1 MKILT
6 IIVSYNFEKWIERCL
21 GSLKTSSHPTDIIVI
36 DNCSNDRTV
45 EIIKTQYTHVR
56 LIENHANLGFGK
68 ANNIGMQLAL
78 QEGYDAVFLLNQD
91 AWIGSDTLATLAEQ
105 SVKHPEFGILS
116 PVHLNGSGE
125 ELDKGFASYAQ
136 LASINNLP
144 HRHEPISCPFINAAF
159 WFIPVSTLQRTGG
172 FSPLFYHYGEDKD
185 YVNRLHFHQYK
196 IGYIPTVYGCHDREF
211 RKVSFEGFLRA
222 ERVYLLSEYTN
233 INYHFTQA
241 FAYGILAGIKKLT
254 IALLKGNIK
263 YAKGYAIY
271 ADGASDTYNVQH
283 HHGAAFESELV
294 AYRIYFNEKQTTD
307 LYGKFHKGLELEESQ
322 FYPTGEQLK
331 RGFGDDVIKVNSSC
345 GAGTLRGWDG
355 TQSTLIKPV
364 AVRGQRILASGPVR
378 TIVDAEVKGWQYQ
391 NKELNMIN
399 RYTLYAGHRDAQVD
413 VLFDAPLDKEVFCTG
428 VQNIT
433 GHADMFSDHNG
444 LVASWGTDWPVNDTV
459 KYKKETVGLATYI
472 PKKYVVKET
481 SDKENFLYTIS
492 APGKSSFRYYTSF
505 TSCKETFGYPD
516 KEKWFAYVQEWKKA
530 LEQPVKITVV
540 KK

>member
-1 MKILT
+1 MKTFSAICLALLAGGLSASAQGQEKEIEVIVENPWNAEKIDEPVVIDLSSLGAGFTVKSATVFDGTNEIPSQLDDMNGDTRADELAFVINLPASGKKTLNVIL
-6 IIVSYNFEKWIERCL
+6 S
-21 GSLKTSSHPTDIIVI
+21 SLKSD
-36 DNCSNDRTV
+36 
-45 EIIKTQYTHVR
+45 KTYP
-56 LIENHANLGFGK
+56 A
-68 ANNIGMQLAL
+68 
-78 QEGYDAVFLLNQD
+78 
-91 AWIGSDTLATLAEQ
+91 
-105 SVKHPEFGILS
+105 
-116 PVHLNGSGE
+116 
-125 ELDKGFASYAQ
+125 
-136 LASINNLP
+136 
-144 HRHEPISCPFINAAF
+144 
-159 WFIPVSTLQRTGG
+159 
-172 FSPLFYHYGEDKD
+172 
-185 YVNRLHFHQYK
+185 
-196 IGYIPTVYGCHDREF
+196 
-211 RKVSFEGFLRA
+211 
-222 ERVYLLSEYTN
+222 RVYAEMLFRTS
-233 INYHFTQA
+233 
-241 FAYGILAGIKKLT
+241 KK
-254 IALLKGNIK
+254 NK

-516 KEKWFAYVQEWKKA
+516 KEKWFAYVQEWKRRWNSRSK
-530 LEQPVKITVV
+530 LQSSRNSHNINTTSEHRS
-540 KK
+540 

>member
-1 MKILT
+1 MKTFSAICLALLAGGLSASAQGQEKKIEVIVENPWNAEKVDEPVVIDLSSLGAGFTVKSATVFDGTNEIPSQLDDMNGDTRADELAFVINLPASGKKTLNVIL
-6 IIVSYNFEKWIERCL
+6 S
-21 GSLKTSSHPTDIIVI
+21 SLKSD
-36 DNCSNDRTV
+36 
-45 EIIKTQYTHVR
+45 KTYP
-56 LIENHANLGFGK
+56 A
-68 ANNIGMQLAL
+68 
-78 QEGYDAVFLLNQD
+78 
-91 AWIGSDTLATLAEQ
+91 
-105 SVKHPEFGILS
+105 
-116 PVHLNGSGE
+116 
-125 ELDKGFASYAQ
+125 
-136 LASINNLP
+136 
-144 HRHEPISCPFINAAF
+144 
-159 WFIPVSTLQRTGG
+159 
-172 FSPLFYHYGEDKD
+172 
-185 YVNRLHFHQYK
+185 
-196 IGYIPTVYGCHDREF
+196 
-211 RKVSFEGFLRA
+211 
-222 ERVYLLSEYTN
+222 RVYAEMLFRTS
-233 INYHFTQA
+233 
-241 FAYGILAGIKKLT
+241 KK
-254 IALLKGNIK
+254 NK

-322 FYPTGEQLK
+322 FYPTDEQLK

-433 GHADMFSDHNG
+433 GHANMFSDHNG

>member
-1 MKILT
+1 MKTFSAICLALLAGELSASAQGQEKK
-6 IIVSYNFEKWIERCL
+6 IEVIVENPWNAEKVDEPVVIDLSSL
-21 GSLKTSSHPTDIIVI
+21 GAGFTVKSATVFDGTNEIPSQLDDMNGDTRADELAFVINLPASGKKTLNVTLSSLKSD
-36 DNCSNDRTV
+36 
-45 EIIKTQYTHVR
+45 KTYP
-56 LIENHANLGFGK
+56 A
-68 ANNIGMQLAL
+68 
-78 QEGYDAVFLLNQD
+78 
-91 AWIGSDTLATLAEQ
+91 
-105 SVKHPEFGILS
+105 
-116 PVHLNGSGE
+116 
-125 ELDKGFASYAQ
+125 
-136 LASINNLP
+136 
-144 HRHEPISCPFINAAF
+144 
-159 WFIPVSTLQRTGG
+159 
-172 FSPLFYHYGEDKD
+172 
-185 YVNRLHFHQYK
+185 
-196 IGYIPTVYGCHDREF
+196 
-211 RKVSFEGFLRA
+211 
-222 ERVYLLSEYTN
+222 RVYAEMLLRTS
-233 INYHFTQA
+233 
-241 FAYGILAGIKKLT
+241 KK
-254 IALLKGNIK
+254 NK

-492 APGKSSFRYYTSF
+492 APEKSSFRYYTSF

>member
-1 MKILT
+1 MKTFSAICLALLAGELSASAQGQEKK
-6 IIVSYNFEKWIERCL
+6 IEVIVENPWNAEKVDEPVVIDLSSL
-21 GSLKTSSHPTDIIVI
+21 GAGFTVKSATVFDGTNEIPSQLDDMNGDTRADELAFVINLPASGKKTLNVTLSSLKSD
-36 DNCSNDRTV
+36 
-45 EIIKTQYTHVR
+45 KTYP
-56 LIENHANLGFGK
+56 A
-68 ANNIGMQLAL
+68 
-78 QEGYDAVFLLNQD
+78 
-91 AWIGSDTLATLAEQ
+91 
-105 SVKHPEFGILS
+105 
-116 PVHLNGSGE
+116 
-125 ELDKGFASYAQ
+125 
-136 LASINNLP
+136 
-144 HRHEPISCPFINAAF
+144 
-159 WFIPVSTLQRTGG
+159 
-172 FSPLFYHYGEDKD
+172 
-185 YVNRLHFHQYK
+185 
-196 IGYIPTVYGCHDREF
+196 
-211 RKVSFEGFLRA
+211 
-222 ERVYLLSEYTN
+222 RVYAEMLFRTS
-233 INYHFTQA
+233 
-241 FAYGILAGIKKLT
+241 KK
-254 IALLKGNIK
+254 NK

-322 FYPTGEQLK
+322 FYPTCEQLK

>member
-1 MKILT
+1 MKTFSAICLALLAGGLSASAQGQEKEIEVIVENPWNAEKIDEPVVIDLSSLGAGFTVKSATVFDGTNEIPSQLDDMNGDTRADELAFVINLPASGKKTLNVIL
-6 IIVSYNFEKWIERCL
+6 S
-21 GSLKTSSHPTDIIVI
+21 SLKSD
-36 DNCSNDRTV
+36 
-45 EIIKTQYTHVR
+45 KTYP
-56 LIENHANLGFGK
+56 A
-68 ANNIGMQLAL
+68 
-78 QEGYDAVFLLNQD
+78 
-91 AWIGSDTLATLAEQ
+91 
-105 SVKHPEFGILS
+105 
-116 PVHLNGSGE
+116 
-125 ELDKGFASYAQ
+125 
-136 LASINNLP
+136 
-144 HRHEPISCPFINAAF
+144 
-159 WFIPVSTLQRTGG
+159 
-172 FSPLFYHYGEDKD
+172 
-185 YVNRLHFHQYK
+185 
-196 IGYIPTVYGCHDREF
+196 
-211 RKVSFEGFLRA
+211 
-222 ERVYLLSEYTN
+222 RVYAEMLFRTS
-233 INYHFTQA
+233 
-241 FAYGILAGIKKLT
+241 KK
-254 IALLKGNIK
+254 NK

-459 KYKKETVGLATYI
+459 KYK
-472 PKKYVVKET
+472 
-481 SDKENFLYTIS
+481 
-492 APGKSSFRYYTSF
+492 
-505 TSCKETFGYPD
+505 
-516 KEKWFAYVQEWKKA
+516 
-530 LEQPVKITVV
+530 
-540 KK
+540 

>member
-1 MKILT
+1 MKTFSAICLALLAGELSASAQGQEKK
-6 IIVSYNFEKWIERCL
+6 IEVIVENPWNAEKVDEPVVIDLSSL
-21 GSLKTSSHPTDIIVI
+21 GAGFTVKSATVFDGTNEIPSQLDDMNGDTRADELAFVINLPASGKKTLNVTLSSLKSD
-36 DNCSNDRTV
+36 
-45 EIIKTQYTHVR
+45 KTYP
-56 LIENHANLGFGK
+56 A
-68 ANNIGMQLAL
+68 
-78 QEGYDAVFLLNQD
+78 
-91 AWIGSDTLATLAEQ
+91 
-105 SVKHPEFGILS
+105 
-116 PVHLNGSGE
+116 
-125 ELDKGFASYAQ
+125 
-136 LASINNLP
+136 
-144 HRHEPISCPFINAAF
+144 
-159 WFIPVSTLQRTGG
+159 
-172 FSPLFYHYGEDKD
+172 
-185 YVNRLHFHQYK
+185 
-196 IGYIPTVYGCHDREF
+196 
-211 RKVSFEGFLRA
+211 
-222 ERVYLLSEYTN
+222 RVYAEMLFRTS
-233 INYHFTQA
+233 
-241 FAYGILAGIKKLT
+241 KK
-254 IALLKGNIK
+254 NK
-263 YAKGYAIY
+263 YAKGYTIY

>member
-1 MKILT
+1 MKTFSAICLALLAGELSASAQGQEKK
-6 IIVSYNFEKWIERCL
+6 IEVIVENPWNAEKVDEPVVIDLSSL
-21 GSLKTSSHPTDIIVI
+21 GAGFTVKSATVFDGTNEIPSQLDDMNGDTHADELAFVINLPASGKKTLNVTLSSLKSD
-36 DNCSNDRTV
+36 
-45 EIIKTQYTHVR
+45 KTYP
-56 LIENHANLGFGK
+56 A
-68 ANNIGMQLAL
+68 
-78 QEGYDAVFLLNQD
+78 
-91 AWIGSDTLATLAEQ
+91 
-105 SVKHPEFGILS
+105 
-116 PVHLNGSGE
+116 
-125 ELDKGFASYAQ
+125 
-136 LASINNLP
+136 
-144 HRHEPISCPFINAAF
+144 
-159 WFIPVSTLQRTGG
+159 
-172 FSPLFYHYGEDKD
+172 
-185 YVNRLHFHQYK
+185 
-196 IGYIPTVYGCHDREF
+196 
-211 RKVSFEGFLRA
+211 
-222 ERVYLLSEYTN
+222 RVYAEMLFRTS
-233 INYHFTQA
+233 
-241 FAYGILAGIKKLT
+241 KK
-254 IALLKGNIK
+254 NK

-322 FYPTGEQLK
+322 FYPTDEQLK

>member
-1 MKILT
+1 MKTFSAICLALLAGGLSASAQGQEKK
-6 IIVSYNFEKWIERCL
+6 IEVIVENPWNAEKVDEPVVIDLSSL
-21 GSLKTSSHPTDIIVI
+21 GAGFTVKSATVFDGTNEIPSQLDDMNGDTRADELAFVINLPASGKKTLNVTLSSLKSD
-36 DNCSNDRTV
+36 
-45 EIIKTQYTHVR
+45 KTYP
-56 LIENHANLGFGK
+56 A
-68 ANNIGMQLAL
+68 
-78 QEGYDAVFLLNQD
+78 
-91 AWIGSDTLATLAEQ
+91 
-105 SVKHPEFGILS
+105 
-116 PVHLNGSGE
+116 
-125 ELDKGFASYAQ
+125 
-136 LASINNLP
+136 
-144 HRHEPISCPFINAAF
+144 
-159 WFIPVSTLQRTGG
+159 
-172 FSPLFYHYGEDKD
+172 
-185 YVNRLHFHQYK
+185 
-196 IGYIPTVYGCHDREF
+196 
-211 RKVSFEGFLRA
+211 
-222 ERVYLLSEYTN
+222 RVYAEMLFRTS
-233 INYHFTQA
+233 
-241 FAYGILAGIKKLT
+241 KK
-254 IALLKGNIK
+254 NK

-322 FYPTGEQLK
+322 FYPTDEQLK

-345 GAGTLRGWDG
+345 GAGTLRGWNG

-378 TIVDAEVKGWQYQ
+378 TIVDVEVKGWQYQ

>member
-1 MKILT
+1 MKTFSAICLALLAGELSASAQGQEKK
-6 IIVSYNFEKWIERCL
+6 IEVIVENPWNAEKVDEPVVIDLSSL
-21 GSLKTSSHPTDIIVI
+21 GAGFTVKSATVFDGTNEIPSQLDDMNGDTRADELAFVINLPASGKKTLNVTLSSLKSD
-36 DNCSNDRTV
+36 
-45 EIIKTQYTHVR
+45 KTYP
-56 LIENHANLGFGK
+56 A
-68 ANNIGMQLAL
+68 
-78 QEGYDAVFLLNQD
+78 
-91 AWIGSDTLATLAEQ
+91 
-105 SVKHPEFGILS
+105 
-116 PVHLNGSGE
+116 
-125 ELDKGFASYAQ
+125 
-136 LASINNLP
+136 
-144 HRHEPISCPFINAAF
+144 
-159 WFIPVSTLQRTGG
+159 
-172 FSPLFYHYGEDKD
+172 
-185 YVNRLHFHQYK
+185 
-196 IGYIPTVYGCHDREF
+196 
-211 RKVSFEGFLRA
+211 
-222 ERVYLLSEYTN
+222 RVYAEMLLRTS
-233 INYHFTQA
+233 
-241 FAYGILAGIKKLT
+241 KK
-254 IALLKGNIK
+254 NK

-331 RGFGDDVIKVNSSC
+331 RGFGEDVIKVNSSC

>member
-1 MKILT
+1 MKTFSAICLALLAGGLSALAQGQEKK
-6 IIVSYNFEKWIERCL
+6 IEVIVENLWNAEKVDEPVVIDLSSL
-21 GSLKTSSHPTDIIVI
+21 GAGFTVKSATVFDGTNEIPSQLDDMNGDTRADELAFVINLPASGKKTLNVTLSSLKSD
-36 DNCSNDRTV
+36 
-45 EIIKTQYTHVR
+45 KTYP
-56 LIENHANLGFGK
+56 A
-68 ANNIGMQLAL
+68 
-78 QEGYDAVFLLNQD
+78 
-91 AWIGSDTLATLAEQ
+91 
-105 SVKHPEFGILS
+105 
-116 PVHLNGSGE
+116 
-125 ELDKGFASYAQ
+125 
-136 LASINNLP
+136 
-144 HRHEPISCPFINAAF
+144 
-159 WFIPVSTLQRTGG
+159 
-172 FSPLFYHYGEDKD
+172 
-185 YVNRLHFHQYK
+185 
-196 IGYIPTVYGCHDREF
+196 
-211 RKVSFEGFLRA
+211 
-222 ERVYLLSEYTN
+222 RVYAEMLFRTS
-233 INYHFTQA
+233 
-241 FAYGILAGIKKLT
+241 KK
-254 IALLKGNIK
+254 NK

-322 FYPTGEQLK
+322 FYPTDEQLK

>member
-1 MKILT
+1 MKTFSAICLALLAGELSASAQGQEKK
-6 IIVSYNFEKWIERCL
+6 IEVIVENPWNAEKVDEPVVIDLSSL
-21 GSLKTSSHPTDIIVI
+21 GAGFTVKSATVFDGTNEIPSQLDDMNGDTRADELAFVINLPASGKKTLNVTLSSLKSD
-36 DNCSNDRTV
+36 
-45 EIIKTQYTHVR
+45 KTYP
-56 LIENHANLGFGK
+56 A
-68 ANNIGMQLAL
+68 
-78 QEGYDAVFLLNQD
+78 
-91 AWIGSDTLATLAEQ
+91 
-105 SVKHPEFGILS
+105 
-116 PVHLNGSGE
+116 
-125 ELDKGFASYAQ
+125 
-136 LASINNLP
+136 
-144 HRHEPISCPFINAAF
+144 
-159 WFIPVSTLQRTGG
+159 
-172 FSPLFYHYGEDKD
+172 
-185 YVNRLHFHQYK
+185 
-196 IGYIPTVYGCHDREF
+196 
-211 RKVSFEGFLRA
+211 
-222 ERVYLLSEYTN
+222 RVYAEMLFRTS
-233 INYHFTQA
+233 
-241 FAYGILAGIKKLT
+241 KK
-254 IALLKGNIK
+254 NK

-399 RYTLYAGHRDAQVD
+399 RYTLYAGHRNAQVD

>member
-1 MKILT
+1 MKTFSAICLALLAGGLSASAQGQEKK
-6 IIVSYNFEKWIERCL
+6 IEVIVENPWNAEKVDEPVVIDLSSL
-21 GSLKTSSHPTDIIVI
+21 GAGFTVKSATVFDGTNEIPSQLDDMNGDTRADELAFVINLPASGKKTLNVTLSSLKSD
-36 DNCSNDRTV
+36 
-45 EIIKTQYTHVR
+45 KTY
-56 LIENHANLGFGK
+56 
-68 ANNIGMQLAL
+68 LA
-78 QEGYDAVFLLNQD
+78 
-91 AWIGSDTLATLAEQ
+91 
-105 SVKHPEFGILS
+105 
-116 PVHLNGSGE
+116 
-125 ELDKGFASYAQ
+125 
-136 LASINNLP
+136 
-144 HRHEPISCPFINAAF
+144 
-159 WFIPVSTLQRTGG
+159 
-172 FSPLFYHYGEDKD
+172 
-185 YVNRLHFHQYK
+185 
-196 IGYIPTVYGCHDREF
+196 
-211 RKVSFEGFLRA
+211 
-222 ERVYLLSEYTN
+222 RVYAEMLFRTS
-233 INYHFTQA
+233 
-241 FAYGILAGIKKLT
+241 KK
-254 IALLKGNIK
+254 NK

-322 FYPTGEQLK
+322 FYPTDEQLK

-364 AVRGQRILASGPVR
+364 TVRGQRILASGPVR

-516 KEKWFAYVQEWKKA
+516 KEKWFAYIQEWKKA

>member
-1 MKILT
+1 MKTFSAICLALLAGGLSASAQGQEKEIEVIVENPWNAEKIDEPVVIDLSSLGAGFTVKSATVFDGTNEIPSQLDDMNGDTRADELAFVINLPASGKKTLNVIL
-6 IIVSYNFEKWIERCL
+6 S
-21 GSLKTSSHPTDIIVI
+21 SLKSD
-36 DNCSNDRTV
+36 
-45 EIIKTQYTHVR
+45 KTYP
-56 LIENHANLGFGK
+56 A
-68 ANNIGMQLAL
+68 
-78 QEGYDAVFLLNQD
+78 
-91 AWIGSDTLATLAEQ
+91 
-105 SVKHPEFGILS
+105 
-116 PVHLNGSGE
+116 
-125 ELDKGFASYAQ
+125 
-136 LASINNLP
+136 
-144 HRHEPISCPFINAAF
+144 
-159 WFIPVSTLQRTGG
+159 
-172 FSPLFYHYGEDKD
+172 
-185 YVNRLHFHQYK
+185 
-196 IGYIPTVYGCHDREF
+196 
-211 RKVSFEGFLRA
+211 
-222 ERVYLLSEYTN
+222 RVYAEMLFRTS
-233 INYHFTQA
+233 
-241 FAYGILAGIKKLT
+241 KK
-254 IALLKGNIK
+254 NK

-444 LVASWGTDWPVNDTV
+444 LVAGWGTDWPVNDTV

>member
-1 MKILT
+1 MKTFSAICLALLAGELSASAQGQEKK
-6 IIVSYNFEKWIERCL
+6 IEVIVENPWNAEKVDEPVVIDLSSL
-21 GSLKTSSHPTDIIVI
+21 GAGFTVKSATVFDGTNEIPSQLDDMNGDTRADELAFVINLPASGKKTLNVTLSSLKSD
-36 DNCSNDRTV
+36 
-45 EIIKTQYTHVR
+45 KTYP
-56 LIENHANLGFGK
+56 A
-68 ANNIGMQLAL
+68 
-78 QEGYDAVFLLNQD
+78 
-91 AWIGSDTLATLAEQ
+91 
-105 SVKHPEFGILS
+105 
-116 PVHLNGSGE
+116 
-125 ELDKGFASYAQ
+125 
-136 LASINNLP
+136 
-144 HRHEPISCPFINAAF
+144 
-159 WFIPVSTLQRTGG
+159 
-172 FSPLFYHYGEDKD
+172 
-185 YVNRLHFHQYK
+185 
-196 IGYIPTVYGCHDREF
+196 
-211 RKVSFEGFLRA
+211 
-222 ERVYLLSEYTN
+222 RVYAEMLFRTS
-233 INYHFTQA
+233 
-241 FAYGILAGIKKLT
+241 KK
-254 IALLKGNIK
+254 NK

-331 RGFGDDVIKVNSSC
+331 HGFGDDVIKVNSSC

>member
-1 MKILT
+1 MKTFSAICLALLAGGLSASAQGQEKKIEVIVENPWNAEKVDEPVVIDLSSLGAGFT
-6 IIVSYNFEKWIERCL
+6 IKSATVFDGTNEIPSQLDDMNGDTRADELAFVINLPASGKKTLNVTL
-21 GSLKTSSHPTDIIVI
+21 SSLKSD
-36 DNCSNDRTV
+36 
-45 EIIKTQYTHVR
+45 KTYP
-56 LIENHANLGFGK
+56 A
-68 ANNIGMQLAL
+68 
-78 QEGYDAVFLLNQD
+78 
-91 AWIGSDTLATLAEQ
+91 
-105 SVKHPEFGILS
+105 
-116 PVHLNGSGE
+116 
-125 ELDKGFASYAQ
+125 
-136 LASINNLP
+136 
-144 HRHEPISCPFINAAF
+144 
-159 WFIPVSTLQRTGG
+159 
-172 FSPLFYHYGEDKD
+172 
-185 YVNRLHFHQYK
+185 
-196 IGYIPTVYGCHDREF
+196 
-211 RKVSFEGFLRA
+211 
-222 ERVYLLSEYTN
+222 RVYAEMLFRTS
-233 INYHFTQA
+233 
-241 FAYGILAGIKKLT
+241 KK
-254 IALLKGNIK
+254 NK

-271 ADGASDTYNVQH
+271 TDGASDTYNVQH

-322 FYPTGEQLK
+322 FYPTDEQLK

>member
-1 MKILT
+1 MKTFSAICLALLAGELSASAQGQEKK
-6 IIVSYNFEKWIERCL
+6 IEVIVENPWNAEKVDEPVVIDLSSL
-21 GSLKTSSHPTDIIVI
+21 GAGFTVKSTTVFDGTNEIPSQLDDMNGDTRADELAFVINLPASGKKTLNVTLSSLKSD
-36 DNCSNDRTV
+36 
-45 EIIKTQYTHVR
+45 KTYP
-56 LIENHANLGFGK
+56 A
-68 ANNIGMQLAL
+68 
-78 QEGYDAVFLLNQD
+78 
-91 AWIGSDTLATLAEQ
+91 
-105 SVKHPEFGILS
+105 
-116 PVHLNGSGE
+116 
-125 ELDKGFASYAQ
+125 
-136 LASINNLP
+136 
-144 HRHEPISCPFINAAF
+144 
-159 WFIPVSTLQRTGG
+159 
-172 FSPLFYHYGEDKD
+172 
-185 YVNRLHFHQYK
+185 
-196 IGYIPTVYGCHDREF
+196 
-211 RKVSFEGFLRA
+211 
-222 ERVYLLSEYTN
+222 RVYAEMLFRTS
-233 INYHFTQA
+233 
-241 FAYGILAGIKKLT
+241 KK
-254 IALLKGNIK
+254 NK

>member
-1 MKILT
+1 MKTFSAICLALLAGGPSASAQGQEKK
-6 IIVSYNFEKWIERCL
+6 IEVIVENPWNAEKVDEPVVIDLSSL
-21 GSLKTSSHPTDIIVI
+21 GAGFTVKSATVFDGTNEIPSQLDDMNGDTRADELAFVINLPASGKKTLNVTLSSLKSD
-36 DNCSNDRTV
+36 
-45 EIIKTQYTHVR
+45 KTYP
-56 LIENHANLGFGK
+56 A
-68 ANNIGMQLAL
+68 
-78 QEGYDAVFLLNQD
+78 
-91 AWIGSDTLATLAEQ
+91 
-105 SVKHPEFGILS
+105 
-116 PVHLNGSGE
+116 
-125 ELDKGFASYAQ
+125 
-136 LASINNLP
+136 
-144 HRHEPISCPFINAAF
+144 
-159 WFIPVSTLQRTGG
+159 
-172 FSPLFYHYGEDKD
+172 
-185 YVNRLHFHQYK
+185 
-196 IGYIPTVYGCHDREF
+196 
-211 RKVSFEGFLRA
+211 
-222 ERVYLLSEYTN
+222 RVYAEMLFRTS
-233 INYHFTQA
+233 
-241 FAYGILAGIKKLT
+241 KK
-254 IALLKGNIK
+254 NK

-322 FYPTGEQLK
+322 FYPTDEQLK

>member
-1 MKILT
+1 MKTFSAICLALLAGGLSASAQGQKKKIEVIVENPWNAEKVDEPVVIDLSSLGAGFTVKSATVFDGTNEIPSQLDDMNGDTRADELAFVINLPASGKKTLNVIL
-6 IIVSYNFEKWIERCL
+6 S
-21 GSLKTSSHPTDIIVI
+21 SLKSD
-36 DNCSNDRTV
+36 
-45 EIIKTQYTHVR
+45 KTYP
-56 LIENHANLGFGK
+56 A
-68 ANNIGMQLAL
+68 
-78 QEGYDAVFLLNQD
+78 
-91 AWIGSDTLATLAEQ
+91 
-105 SVKHPEFGILS
+105 
-116 PVHLNGSGE
+116 
-125 ELDKGFASYAQ
+125 
-136 LASINNLP
+136 
-144 HRHEPISCPFINAAF
+144 
-159 WFIPVSTLQRTGG
+159 
-172 FSPLFYHYGEDKD
+172 
-185 YVNRLHFHQYK
+185 
-196 IGYIPTVYGCHDREF
+196 
-211 RKVSFEGFLRA
+211 
-222 ERVYLLSEYTN
+222 RVYAEMLFRTS
-233 INYHFTQA
+233 
-241 FAYGILAGIKKLT
+241 KK
-254 IALLKGNIK
+254 NK

-322 FYPTGEQLK
+322 FYPTDEQLK

>member
-1 MKILT
+1 MKTFSAICLALLAGELSASAQGQEKK
-6 IIVSYNFEKWIERCL
+6 IEVIVENPWNAEKVDEPVVIDLSSL
-21 GSLKTSSHPTDIIVI
+21 GAGFTVKSATVFDGTNEIPSQLDDMNGDTRADELAFVINLPASGKKTLNVTLSSLKSD
-36 DNCSNDRTV
+36 
-45 EIIKTQYTHVR
+45 KTYP
-56 LIENHANLGFGK
+56 A
-68 ANNIGMQLAL
+68 
-78 QEGYDAVFLLNQD
+78 
-91 AWIGSDTLATLAEQ
+91 
-105 SVKHPEFGILS
+105 
-116 PVHLNGSGE
+116 
-125 ELDKGFASYAQ
+125 
-136 LASINNLP
+136 
-144 HRHEPISCPFINAAF
+144 
-159 WFIPVSTLQRTGG
+159 
-172 FSPLFYHYGEDKD
+172 
-185 YVNRLHFHQYK
+185 
-196 IGYIPTVYGCHDREF
+196 
-211 RKVSFEGFLRA
+211 
-222 ERVYLLSEYTN
+222 RVYAEMLFRTS
-233 INYHFTQA
+233 
-241 FAYGILAGIKKLT
+241 KK
-254 IALLKGNIK
+254 NK

-364 AVRGQRILASGPVR
+364 AVRGQRILASGSVR

>member
-1 MKILT
+1 MKTFSAICLALLAGELSASAQGLEKK
-6 IIVSYNFEKWIERCL
+6 IEVIVENPWNAEKVDEPVVIDLSSL
-21 GSLKTSSHPTDIIVI
+21 GAGFTVKSATVFDGTNEIPSQLDDMNGDTRADELAFVINLPASGKKTLNVTLSSLKSD
-36 DNCSNDRTV
+36 
-45 EIIKTQYTHVR
+45 KTYP
-56 LIENHANLGFGK
+56 A
-68 ANNIGMQLAL
+68 
-78 QEGYDAVFLLNQD
+78 
-91 AWIGSDTLATLAEQ
+91 
-105 SVKHPEFGILS
+105 
-116 PVHLNGSGE
+116 
-125 ELDKGFASYAQ
+125 
-136 LASINNLP
+136 
-144 HRHEPISCPFINAAF
+144 
-159 WFIPVSTLQRTGG
+159 
-172 FSPLFYHYGEDKD
+172 
-185 YVNRLHFHQYK
+185 
-196 IGYIPTVYGCHDREF
+196 
-211 RKVSFEGFLRA
+211 
-222 ERVYLLSEYTN
+222 RVYAEMLFRTS
-233 INYHFTQA
+233 
-241 FAYGILAGIKKLT
+241 KK
-254 IALLKGNIK
+254 NK

-505 TSCKETFGYPD
+505 TSCKETFGYSD

>member
-1 MKILT
+1 MKTFSAICLALLAGELSASAQGQEKK
-6 IIVSYNFEKWIERCL
+6 IEVIVENPWNAEKVDEPVVIDLSSL
-21 GSLKTSSHPTDIIVI
+21 GAGFTVKSATVFDGTNEIPSQLDDMNGDTRADELAFVINLPASGKKTLNVTLSSLKSD
-36 DNCSNDRTV
+36 
-45 EIIKTQYTHVR
+45 KTYP
-56 LIENHANLGFGK
+56 A
-68 ANNIGMQLAL
+68 
-78 QEGYDAVFLLNQD
+78 
-91 AWIGSDTLATLAEQ
+91 
-105 SVKHPEFGILS
+105 
-116 PVHLNGSGE
+116 
-125 ELDKGFASYAQ
+125 
-136 LASINNLP
+136 
-144 HRHEPISCPFINAAF
+144 
-159 WFIPVSTLQRTGG
+159 
-172 FSPLFYHYGEDKD
+172 
-185 YVNRLHFHQYK
+185 
-196 IGYIPTVYGCHDREF
+196 
-211 RKVSFEGFLRA
+211 
-222 ERVYLLSEYTN
+222 RVYAEMLLRTS
-233 INYHFTQA
+233 
-241 FAYGILAGIKKLT
+241 KK
-254 IALLKGNIK
+254 NK

-331 RGFGDDVIKVNSSC
+331 RGFGDNVIKVNSSC

>member
-1 MKILT
+1 MKTFSAICLALLAGGLSASAQGQEKK
-6 IIVSYNFEKWIERCL
+6 IEVIVENPWNAEKVDEPVVIDLSSLVAGFTVKSATVFDGTNEIPSQLDDMNGDTRADEL
-21 GSLKTSSHPTDIIVI
+21 AFVINLPASGKKTLNVTLSSLKSD
-36 DNCSNDRTV
+36 
-45 EIIKTQYTHVR
+45 KTYP
-56 LIENHANLGFGK
+56 A
-68 ANNIGMQLAL
+68 
-78 QEGYDAVFLLNQD
+78 
-91 AWIGSDTLATLAEQ
+91 
-105 SVKHPEFGILS
+105 
-116 PVHLNGSGE
+116 
-125 ELDKGFASYAQ
+125 
-136 LASINNLP
+136 
-144 HRHEPISCPFINAAF
+144 
-159 WFIPVSTLQRTGG
+159 
-172 FSPLFYHYGEDKD
+172 
-185 YVNRLHFHQYK
+185 
-196 IGYIPTVYGCHDREF
+196 
-211 RKVSFEGFLRA
+211 
-222 ERVYLLSEYTN
+222 RVYAEMLFRTS
-233 INYHFTQA
+233 
-241 FAYGILAGIKKLT
+241 KK
-254 IALLKGNIK
+254 NK

-322 FYPTGEQLK
+322 FYPTDEQLK

-444 LVASWGTDWPVNDTV
+444 LVASWGTAWQVNDTV

>member
-1 MKILT
+1 MKTFSAICLALLAGELSASAQGQEKK
-6 IIVSYNFEKWIERCL
+6 IEVIVENPWNAEKGEEPVVIDLSSL
-21 GSLKTSSHPTDIIVI
+21 GAGFTVKSATVFDGTNEIPSQLDDMNGDTRADELAFVINLPASGKKTLNVTLSSLKSD
-36 DNCSNDRTV
+36 
-45 EIIKTQYTHVR
+45 KTYP
-56 LIENHANLGFGK
+56 A
-68 ANNIGMQLAL
+68 
-78 QEGYDAVFLLNQD
+78 
-91 AWIGSDTLATLAEQ
+91 
-105 SVKHPEFGILS
+105 
-116 PVHLNGSGE
+116 
-125 ELDKGFASYAQ
+125 
-136 LASINNLP
+136 
-144 HRHEPISCPFINAAF
+144 
-159 WFIPVSTLQRTGG
+159 
-172 FSPLFYHYGEDKD
+172 
-185 YVNRLHFHQYK
+185 
-196 IGYIPTVYGCHDREF
+196 
-211 RKVSFEGFLRA
+211 
-222 ERVYLLSEYTN
+222 RVYAEMLFRTS
-233 INYHFTQA
+233 
-241 FAYGILAGIKKLT
+241 KK
-254 IALLKGNIK
+254 NK

>member
-1 MKILT
+1 MKTFSAICLALLAGELSASAQGQEKK
-6 IIVSYNFEKWIERCL
+6 IEVIVENPWNAEKVDEPVVIDLSYL
-21 GSLKTSSHPTDIIVI
+21 GAGFTVKSATVFDGTNEIPSQLDDMNGDTRADELAFVINLPASGKKTLNVTLSSLKSD
-36 DNCSNDRTV
+36 
-45 EIIKTQYTHVR
+45 KTYP
-56 LIENHANLGFGK
+56 A
-68 ANNIGMQLAL
+68 
-78 QEGYDAVFLLNQD
+78 
-91 AWIGSDTLATLAEQ
+91 
-105 SVKHPEFGILS
+105 
-116 PVHLNGSGE
+116 
-125 ELDKGFASYAQ
+125 
-136 LASINNLP
+136 
-144 HRHEPISCPFINAAF
+144 
-159 WFIPVSTLQRTGG
+159 
-172 FSPLFYHYGEDKD
+172 
-185 YVNRLHFHQYK
+185 
-196 IGYIPTVYGCHDREF
+196 
-211 RKVSFEGFLRA
+211 
-222 ERVYLLSEYTN
+222 RVYAEMLFRTS
-233 INYHFTQA
+233 
-241 FAYGILAGIKKLT
+241 KK
-254 IALLKGNIK
+254 NK

-322 FYPTGEQLK
+322 FYPTDEQLK

>member
-1 MKILT
+1 MKTFSAICLALLAGGLSASAQGQEKK
-6 IIVSYNFEKWIERCL
+6 IEVIVENPWNAEKVDEPVVIDLSSL
-21 GSLKTSSHPTDIIVI
+21 GAGFTVKSATVFDGTNEIPSQLDDMNGDTRADELAFVINLPASGKKTLNVTLSSLKSD
-36 DNCSNDRTV
+36 
-45 EIIKTQYTHVR
+45 KTYP
-56 LIENHANLGFGK
+56 A
-68 ANNIGMQLAL
+68 
-78 QEGYDAVFLLNQD
+78 
-91 AWIGSDTLATLAEQ
+91 
-105 SVKHPEFGILS
+105 
-116 PVHLNGSGE
+116 
-125 ELDKGFASYAQ
+125 
-136 LASINNLP
+136 
-144 HRHEPISCPFINAAF
+144 
-159 WFIPVSTLQRTGG
+159 
-172 FSPLFYHYGEDKD
+172 
-185 YVNRLHFHQYK
+185 
-196 IGYIPTVYGCHDREF
+196 
-211 RKVSFEGFLRA
+211 
-222 ERVYLLSEYTN
+222 RVYAEMLFRTS
-233 INYHFTQA
+233 
-241 FAYGILAGIKKLT
+241 KK
-254 IALLKGNIK
+254 NK

-322 FYPTGEQLK
+322 FYPTDEQLK

-399 RYTLYAGHRDAQVD
+399 RYTLYAGHRDAQID

>member
-1 MKILT
+1 MKTFSAICLALLAGGLSASAQGQEKK
-6 IIVSYNFEKWIERCL
+6 IEVIVENPWNAEKVDEPVVIDLSSL
-21 GSLKTSSHPTDIIVI
+21 GAGFTVKSATVFDGTNEIPSQLDDMNGDTRADELAFVINLPASGKKTLNVTLSSLKSD
-36 DNCSNDRTV
+36 
-45 EIIKTQYTHVR
+45 KTYP
-56 LIENHANLGFGK
+56 A
-68 ANNIGMQLAL
+68 
-78 QEGYDAVFLLNQD
+78 
-91 AWIGSDTLATLAEQ
+91 
-105 SVKHPEFGILS
+105 
-116 PVHLNGSGE
+116 
-125 ELDKGFASYAQ
+125 
-136 LASINNLP
+136 
-144 HRHEPISCPFINAAF
+144 
-159 WFIPVSTLQRTGG
+159 
-172 FSPLFYHYGEDKD
+172 
-185 YVNRLHFHQYK
+185 
-196 IGYIPTVYGCHDREF
+196 
-211 RKVSFEGFLRA
+211 
-222 ERVYLLSEYTN
+222 RVYAEMLFRTS
-233 INYHFTQA
+233 
-241 FAYGILAGIKKLT
+241 KK
-254 IALLKGNIK
+254 NK

-345 GAGTLRGWDG
+345 GAGTLRGWDS

>member
-1 MKILT
+1 MKTFSAICLALLAGELSASAQGQEKK
-6 IIVSYNFEKWIERCL
+6 IEVIVENPWNAEKVDEPVVIDLSSL
-21 GSLKTSSHPTDIIVI
+21 GAGFTVKSATVFDGTNEIPSQLDDMNGDTRADELAFVINLPASGKKTLNVTLSSLKSD
-36 DNCSNDRTV
+36 
-45 EIIKTQYTHVR
+45 KTYP
-56 LIENHANLGFGK
+56 A
-68 ANNIGMQLAL
+68 
-78 QEGYDAVFLLNQD
+78 
-91 AWIGSDTLATLAEQ
+91 
-105 SVKHPEFGILS
+105 
-116 PVHLNGSGE
+116 
-125 ELDKGFASYAQ
+125 
-136 LASINNLP
+136 
-144 HRHEPISCPFINAAF
+144 
-159 WFIPVSTLQRTGG
+159 
-172 FSPLFYHYGEDKD
+172 
-185 YVNRLHFHQYK
+185 
-196 IGYIPTVYGCHDREF
+196 
-211 RKVSFEGFLRA
+211 
-222 ERVYLLSEYTN
+222 RVYAEMLFRTS
-233 INYHFTQA
+233 
-241 FAYGILAGIKKLT
+241 KK
-254 IALLKGNIK
+254 NK

-399 RYTLYAGHRDAQVD
+399 RYTQYAGHRDAQVD

>member
-1 MKILT
+1 MKTFSAICLALLAGGLSASAQDQEKK
-6 IIVSYNFEKWIERCL
+6 IEVIVENPWNAEKVDEPVVIDLSSL
-21 GSLKTSSHPTDIIVI
+21 GAGFTVKSATVFDGTNEIPSQLDDMNGDTRADELAFVINLPASGKKTLNVTLSSLKSD
-36 DNCSNDRTV
+36 
-45 EIIKTQYTHVR
+45 KTYP
-56 LIENHANLGFGK
+56 A
-68 ANNIGMQLAL
+68 
-78 QEGYDAVFLLNQD
+78 
-91 AWIGSDTLATLAEQ
+91 
-105 SVKHPEFGILS
+105 
-116 PVHLNGSGE
+116 
-125 ELDKGFASYAQ
+125 
-136 LASINNLP
+136 
-144 HRHEPISCPFINAAF
+144 
-159 WFIPVSTLQRTGG
+159 
-172 FSPLFYHYGEDKD
+172 
-185 YVNRLHFHQYK
+185 
-196 IGYIPTVYGCHDREF
+196 
-211 RKVSFEGFLRA
+211 
-222 ERVYLLSEYTN
+222 RVYAEMLFRTS
-233 INYHFTQA
+233 
-241 FAYGILAGIKKLT
+241 KK
-254 IALLKGNIK
+254 NK

-322 FYPTGEQLK
+322 FYPTDEQLK

>member
-1 MKILT
+1 MKTFSAICLALLAGELSASAQGQEKK
-6 IIVSYNFEKWIERCL
+6 IEVIVENPWNAEKVDEPVVIDLSSL
-21 GSLKTSSHPTDIIVI
+21 GAGFTVKSATVFDGTNEIPSQLDDMNGDTRADELAFVINLPASGKKTLNVTLSSLKSD
-36 DNCSNDRTV
+36 
-45 EIIKTQYTHVR
+45 KTYP
-56 LIENHANLGFGK
+56 A
-68 ANNIGMQLAL
+68 
-78 QEGYDAVFLLNQD
+78 
-91 AWIGSDTLATLAEQ
+91 
-105 SVKHPEFGILS
+105 
-116 PVHLNGSGE
+116 
-125 ELDKGFASYAQ
+125 
-136 LASINNLP
+136 
-144 HRHEPISCPFINAAF
+144 
-159 WFIPVSTLQRTGG
+159 
-172 FSPLFYHYGEDKD
+172 
-185 YVNRLHFHQYK
+185 
-196 IGYIPTVYGCHDREF
+196 
-211 RKVSFEGFLRA
+211 
-222 ERVYLLSEYTN
+222 RVYAEMLFRTS
-233 INYHFTQA
+233 
-241 FAYGILAGIKKLT
+241 KK
-254 IALLKGNIK
+254 NK

-444 LVASWGTDWPVNDTV
+444 LVASWGTDLPVNDTV

>member
-1 MKILT
+1 MKTFSAICLALLAGELSASAQGQEKK
-6 IIVSYNFEKWIERCL
+6 IEVIVENPWNAEKVNEPVVIDLSSL
-21 GSLKTSSHPTDIIVI
+21 GAGFTVKSATVFDGTNEIPSQLDDMNGDTRADELAFVINLPASGKKTLNVTLSSLKSD
-36 DNCSNDRTV
+36 
-45 EIIKTQYTHVR
+45 KTYP
-56 LIENHANLGFGK
+56 A
-68 ANNIGMQLAL
+68 
-78 QEGYDAVFLLNQD
+78 
-91 AWIGSDTLATLAEQ
+91 
-105 SVKHPEFGILS
+105 
-116 PVHLNGSGE
+116 
-125 ELDKGFASYAQ
+125 
-136 LASINNLP
+136 
-144 HRHEPISCPFINAAF
+144 
-159 WFIPVSTLQRTGG
+159 
-172 FSPLFYHYGEDKD
+172 
-185 YVNRLHFHQYK
+185 
-196 IGYIPTVYGCHDREF
+196 
-211 RKVSFEGFLRA
+211 
-222 ERVYLLSEYTN
+222 RVYAEMLFRTS
-233 INYHFTQA
+233 
-241 FAYGILAGIKKLT
+241 KK
-254 IALLKGNIK
+254 NK

-322 FYPTGEQLK
+322 FYPTDEQLK

>member
-1 MKILT
+1 MKTFSAICLALLAGGLSASAQGQEKK
-6 IIVSYNFEKWIERCL
+6 IEVIVENPWNAEKVDEPVVIDLSSL
-21 GSLKTSSHPTDIIVI
+21 GAGFSVKSATVFDGTNEIPSQLDDMNGDTRADELAFVINLPASGKKTLNVTLSSLKSD
-36 DNCSNDRTV
+36 
-45 EIIKTQYTHVR
+45 KTYP
-56 LIENHANLGFGK
+56 A
-68 ANNIGMQLAL
+68 
-78 QEGYDAVFLLNQD
+78 
-91 AWIGSDTLATLAEQ
+91 
-105 SVKHPEFGILS
+105 
-116 PVHLNGSGE
+116 
-125 ELDKGFASYAQ
+125 
-136 LASINNLP
+136 
-144 HRHEPISCPFINAAF
+144 
-159 WFIPVSTLQRTGG
+159 
-172 FSPLFYHYGEDKD
+172 
-185 YVNRLHFHQYK
+185 
-196 IGYIPTVYGCHDREF
+196 
-211 RKVSFEGFLRA
+211 
-222 ERVYLLSEYTN
+222 RVYAEMLFRTS
-233 INYHFTQA
+233 
-241 FAYGILAGIKKLT
+241 KK
-254 IALLKGNIK
+254 NK

-322 FYPTGEQLK
+322 FYPTDEQLK

>member
-1 MKILT
+1 MKTFSAICLALLAGGLSASAQGQEKEIEVIVENPWNAEKIDEPVVIDLSSLGAGFTVKSATVFDGTNEIPSQLDDMNGDTRADELAFVINLPASGKKTLNVIL
-6 IIVSYNFEKWIERCL
+6 S
-21 GSLKTSSHPTDIIVI
+21 SLKSD
-36 DNCSNDRTV
+36 
-45 EIIKTQYTHVR
+45 KTYP
-56 LIENHANLGFGK
+56 A
-68 ANNIGMQLAL
+68 
-78 QEGYDAVFLLNQD
+78 
-91 AWIGSDTLATLAEQ
+91 
-105 SVKHPEFGILS
+105 
-116 PVHLNGSGE
+116 
-125 ELDKGFASYAQ
+125 
-136 LASINNLP
+136 
-144 HRHEPISCPFINAAF
+144 
-159 WFIPVSTLQRTGG
+159 
-172 FSPLFYHYGEDKD
+172 
-185 YVNRLHFHQYK
+185 
-196 IGYIPTVYGCHDREF
+196 
-211 RKVSFEGFLRA
+211 
-222 ERVYLLSEYTN
+222 RVYAEMLFRTS
-233 INYHFTQA
+233 
-241 FAYGILAGIKKLT
+241 KK
-254 IALLKGNIK
+254 NK

-391 NKELNMIN
+391 DKELNMIN

>member
-1 MKILT
+1 MKTFSAICLALLAGELSASAQGQEKK
-6 IIVSYNFEKWIERCL
+6 IEVIVENPWNAEKVDEPVVIDLSSL
-21 GSLKTSSHPTDIIVI
+21 GAGFTVKSASVFDGTNEIPSQLDDMNGDTRADELAFVINLPASGKKTLNVTLSSLKSD
-36 DNCSNDRTV
+36 
-45 EIIKTQYTHVR
+45 KTYP
-56 LIENHANLGFGK
+56 A
-68 ANNIGMQLAL
+68 
-78 QEGYDAVFLLNQD
+78 
-91 AWIGSDTLATLAEQ
+91 
-105 SVKHPEFGILS
+105 
-116 PVHLNGSGE
+116 
-125 ELDKGFASYAQ
+125 
-136 LASINNLP
+136 
-144 HRHEPISCPFINAAF
+144 
-159 WFIPVSTLQRTGG
+159 
-172 FSPLFYHYGEDKD
+172 
-185 YVNRLHFHQYK
+185 
-196 IGYIPTVYGCHDREF
+196 
-211 RKVSFEGFLRA
+211 
-222 ERVYLLSEYTN
+222 RVYAEMLFRTS
-233 INYHFTQA
+233 
-241 FAYGILAGIKKLT
+241 KK
-254 IALLKGNIK
+254 NK

-322 FYPTGEQLK
+322 FYPTDEQLK

>member
-1 MKILT
+1 MKTFSAICLALLAGGLSASAQGQEKK
-6 IIVSYNFEKWIERCL
+6 IEVIVENPWNAEKVDEPVVIDLSSL
-21 GSLKTSSHPTDIIVI
+21 GAGFTVKSATVFDGTNEIPSQLDDMNGDTRADELAFVINLPASGKKTLNVTLSSLKSD
-36 DNCSNDRTV
+36 
-45 EIIKTQYTHVR
+45 KTYP
-56 LIENHANLGFGK
+56 A
-68 ANNIGMQLAL
+68 
-78 QEGYDAVFLLNQD
+78 
-91 AWIGSDTLATLAEQ
+91 
-105 SVKHPEFGILS
+105 
-116 PVHLNGSGE
+116 
-125 ELDKGFASYAQ
+125 
-136 LASINNLP
+136 
-144 HRHEPISCPFINAAF
+144 
-159 WFIPVSTLQRTGG
+159 
-172 FSPLFYHYGEDKD
+172 
-185 YVNRLHFHQYK
+185 
-196 IGYIPTVYGCHDREF
+196 
-211 RKVSFEGFLRA
+211 
-222 ERVYLLSEYTN
+222 RVYAEMLFRTS
-233 INYHFTQA
+233 
-241 FAYGILAGIKKLT
+241 KK
-254 IALLKGNIK
+254 NK

-322 FYPTGEQLK
+322 FYPIDEQLK

-530 LEQPVKITVV
+530 LEQPVKITVI

>member
-1 MKILT
+1 MKTFSAICLALLAGELSASAQGQEKK
-6 IIVSYNFEKWIERCL
+6 IEVIVENPWNAEKVDEPVVIDLSSL
-21 GSLKTSSHPTDIIVI
+21 GAGFTVKSATVFDGTNEIPSQLDDMNGDTRADELAFVINLPASGKKTLNVTLSSLKSD
-36 DNCSNDRTV
+36 
-45 EIIKTQYTHVR
+45 KTYP
-56 LIENHANLGFGK
+56 A
-68 ANNIGMQLAL
+68 
-78 QEGYDAVFLLNQD
+78 
-91 AWIGSDTLATLAEQ
+91 
-105 SVKHPEFGILS
+105 
-116 PVHLNGSGE
+116 
-125 ELDKGFASYAQ
+125 
-136 LASINNLP
+136 
-144 HRHEPISCPFINAAF
+144 
-159 WFIPVSTLQRTGG
+159 
-172 FSPLFYHYGEDKD
+172 
-185 YVNRLHFHQYK
+185 
-196 IGYIPTVYGCHDREF
+196 
-211 RKVSFEGFLRA
+211 
-222 ERVYLLSEYTN
+222 RVYAEMLFRTS
-233 INYHFTQA
+233 
-241 FAYGILAGIKKLT
+241 KK
-254 IALLKGNIK
+254 NK

-322 FYPTGEQLK
+322 FYPTDEQLK

-530 LEQPVKITVV
+530 LEQPVKITVI